1 MIDYAYKDLFM
12 DDSVSKQLIIEY
24 NSTVIT
30 NEDLF
35 DQTMTLEESLCSE
48 QELRFG
54 SCEASVLK
62 FKVAN
67 IVAPMKDKWITV
79 KIVLEGHTD
88 KPFIIGRYKVE
99 EDKVTSDRLWRDI
112 TAYDAMHD
120 IINADMAAWYNNAF
134 PTENTTMTMAQF
146 RTSFISHFG
155 LEQVVPESGLV
166 NDNMIITK
174 TIAITATEE
183 EDTEYGRVS
192 VVGETLSGL
201 DVIKAICEINGC
213 FGHIGRDGKFH
224 YIYLQQDIMGI
235 YPANFLFPDRVPDEW
250 NYLPQAKTGHLYP
263 QDPKGAAINKNYYI
277 PPPKCDDYM
286 VQSIERVQIREE
298 ENDIGGMYPAWEME
312 YPNTYV
318 IEDNFLVY
326 GKGAEELN
334 GIAQN
339 IFSKIRDV
347 IYRPFDVDCKGN
359 LCFEV
364 GDAVRMPTKYRIIE
378 TYILQRTLKGI
389 QALRDAYS
397 STGVER
403 YSEQVNGIQRSIRQ
417 LKGKTNVIVRTVEEN
432 RIEMIDI
439 TNGLSNTIKITAEGL
454 KADIIAEQQR
464 AQGEETKLSNNI
476 KVTAE
481 GLQADITKEQK
492 RAEGEET
499 KLSTSITA
507 LAGQIILKVNS
518 NGDIAIVQ
526 LSADPD
532 SGTTFK
538 VKAGNLQLTA
548 EEAINLMAGGTFNLT
563 AKDIKF
569 NSDNF
574 RVSANGTL
582 ECYKV
587 VEFGIEGNAQS
598 SFNGY
603 VASSPAVTDLTDV
616 YRRLD
621 QNQQQIQN
629 TMNGLNTTVVNV
641 VNTVN
646 KINTWILQID
656 EQLRALG
663 QPGIS

>member
-1 MIDYAYKDLFM
+1 MIDYKYADLFWQ
-12 DDSVSKQLIIEY
+12 DSVDKQLTIQFD
-24 NSTVIT
+24 NTTIT

-35 DQTMTLEESLCSE
+35 NQSLTLEESLCSD

-79 KIVLEGHTD
+79 KMVLDGHTGE
-88 KPFIIGRYKVE
+88 PFVIGKYKVK

-120 IINADMAAWYNNAF
+120 IINADMAAWYNSVF
-134 PTENTTMTMAQF
+134 PQTNTTMTMEQF
-146 RTSFISHFG
+146 RTSFASHFG
-155 LEQVVPESGLV
+155 LDQVVPEGGLI
-166 NDNMIITK
+166 NDGMIITK

-192 VVGETLSGL
+192 VVGESLSGM
-201 DVIKAICEINGC
+201 DIITAICEINGC

-263 QDPKGAAINKNYYI
+263 QDPKCAAINKNYYI

-286 VQSIERVQIREE
+286 VQTIERVQIREE
-298 ENDIGGMYPAWEME
+298 ENDIGGMYPAGEME
-312 YPNTYV
+312 NPNTYV

-339 IFSKIRDV
+339 IFSKIKDI

-397 STGVER
+397 STGVEK
-403 YSEQVNGIQRSIRQ
+403 YSEQVNGTQYSIRQ
-417 LKGKTNVIVRTVEEN
+417 LKGKANILTRNVEET
-432 RIEMIDI
+432 RQELRD
-439 TNGLSNTIKITAEGL
+439 TE
-454 KADIIAEQQR
+454 
-464 AQGEETKLSNNI
+464 
-476 KVTAE
+476 
-481 GLQADITKEQK
+481 KE
-492 RAEGEET
+492 
-499 KLSTSITA
+499 LSTRITQNAESIKLEA
-507 LAGQIILKVNS
+507 ERAKGAEEELSASIEVLAGKIVLKVNS
-518 NGDIAIVQ
+518 NGDIALVQ
-526 LSADPD
+526 LSADPN
-532 SGTTFK
+532 SGATFK

-548 EEAINLMAGGTFNLT
+548 EDVINIMAGGNINLSG
-563 AKDIKF
+563 KNIKI
-569 NSDNF
+569 SADNF
-574 RVSANGTL
+574 SVSADGTVQ
-582 ECYKV
+582 CYKI
-587 VEFGIEGNAQS
+587 VEFGVEGNAHN

-646 KINTWILQID
+646 QINEWILQISS
-656 EQLRALG
+656 QLRELG

>member
-1 MIDYAYKDLFM
+1 MIDYTYKDLFM

-24 NSTVIT
+24 DSTVIT

-79 KIVLEGHTD
+79 KMVLEGHTD
-88 KPFIIGRYKVE
+88 EPFIIGKYKVE

-120 IINADMAAWYNNAF
+120 IINADMAAWYNNTF

-155 LEQVVPESGLV
+155 LEQVVPEGGLV

-183 EDTEYGRVS
+183 EDAECGRVS

-201 DVIKAICEINGC
+201 DVIRAICEINGC
-213 FGHIGRDGKFH
+213 FGHIGRGGKFH

-286 VQSIERVQIREE
+286 VQTIEKVQIREE
-298 ENDIGGMYPAWEME
+298 ENDIGGMYPSGEMNN
-312 YPNTYV
+312 PNTYI

-326 GKGAEELN
+326 GKGTKELN

-339 IFSKIRDV
+339 IFSKIKDV

-397 STGVER
+397 STGVEK
-403 YSEQVNGIQRSIRQ
+403 YSEQVNGTQYSIKQ
-417 LKGKTNVIVRTVEEN
+417 LKGKTNILTRNVEET
-432 RIEMIDI
+432 RLQMIDI
-439 TNGLSNTIKITAEGL
+439 EAGLKTDIKVTAEGL
-454 KADIIAEQQR
+454 KADITSEQQR
-464 AQGEETKLSNNI
+464 AQGEET
-476 KVTAE
+476 
-481 GLQADITKEQK
+481 
-492 RAEGEET
+492 R
-499 KLSTSITA
+499 LSTSITA

-518 NGDIAIVQ
+518 NGDIAMVQ
-526 LSADPD
+526 LSADPN

-538 VKAGNLQLTA
+538 VKAGNLQLSA
-548 EEAINLMAGGTFNLT
+548 EEVINIMAGGNLQLSG
-563 AKDIKF
+563 KNIKI
-569 NSDNF
+569 SADNF
-574 RVSANGTL
+574 SVSADGTVR
-582 ECYKV
+582 CYKI
-587 VEFGIEGNAQS
+587 VEFGVEGNARS

-603 VASSPAVTDLTDV
+603 VENSPAVTDLTDV
-616 YRRLD
+616 YNRLNS
-621 QNQQQIQN
+621 NQQQIQ
-629 TMNGLNTTVVNV
+629 TTVNNLN
-641 VNTVN
+641 NTIIP
-646 KINTWILQID
+646 KINTWINQLSSQLQ
-656 EQLRALG
+656 ALG